1 MGNILAIFVG
11 MKHIIALA
19 ASLLVFAESSFGGNG
34 TFSFKHISMQ
44 DGLSNNKV
52 NSVYR
57 DGMGFTWFSTACGLN
72 RYDGYS
78 MTVFLHTDG
87 DSTSLADNTV
97 QWVADIA
104 DDKMLVRT
112 DHAYSI
118 FDKRKEV
125 FSSADHIFSSAH
137 VMAQYAVTF
146 ADSEGDIWLS
156 DGTSCSVYSSR
167 RDALTQRG
175 LSGGSQAKVSSICEA
190 GGCIYIVHA
199 DGAIGSFVKDA
210 AGSWQRKQV
219 EATPLGLGDHRI
231 FVDSG
236 GDYWVHQQDRCGL
249 WHKSAQTGKWEH
261 LTDKNAA
268 PFRMPPFVTR
278 GVVEDACG
286 RIWVATDH
294 GGINVI
300 DRRQGAMTE
309 VRSHKR
315 QPRSL
320 MSNGISC
327 IYADKQGCVW
337 VGDVSMGVSLF
348 AEPMFKFDID
358 NLNIDDIDPD
368 FVAQVNAIA
377 EDGAG
382 GLWFGTNESGL
393 LRIDVATGRK
403 RLFRS
408 SASDTRSLPS
418 DIVVTL
424 CADGRGGLWVG
435 TFLGGLCH
443 YDGRAFRRFHNATGV
458 AHAAAADNVWAIC
471 QENGKVWFGALAK
484 GLAILDERNGSWRQ
498 IDEADG
504 LPSRNVRKIVSLRD
518 GRVAVGTS
526 EGLCI
531 VDSRNDYA
539 VSRVNVGDKSL
550 DIAINDML
558 YDSRGL
564 LWVCANNGLHVINGK
579 DMGQVSHLNRSD
591 GLPTD
596 ATLGVI
602 EDHSRGIWVATASG
616 MTSVEVHKDDRN
628 EMVSLNTYCYGDQDG
643 FLTGSINERAIACVS
658 NGEVIVGRANGVNK
672 FKPAEIMYNK
682 ERPHVCFTGL
692 STFGQPVK
700 VARPAAGGFSLT
712 QALPFCDKIALP
724 YGVNMFTVYF
734 STMSNVLPEKVKYS
748 YMLEGFNGG
757 QITTNDNYA
766 TYTNLT
772 PGHYRLRVSAANCDG
787 LESETASV
795 LDIDILPPWWRTGWA
810 YTLYACAIIAAIFFS
825 IKWIR
830 DRDKA
835 KFRLRQML
843 DEVERQK
850 QVDDMKLRFFTNI
863 SHELRTPLS
872 LIISPL
878 DNILDSLPADDAN
891 RGQLELV
898 HRNSVK
904 LLGLVNQLL
913 DFRKADKGGMT
924 LNLSEGDMVSF
935 VNDHCEAFVKLSGK
949 RINFSL
955 EAAEKNIY
963 MKFDKDKIGKVM
975 DNLLSNAYKF
985 TPAGGD
991 VTVSVSLTADK
1002 TRAVVSVRDTGMG
1015 VPDEHKAHIFERF
1028 YQVPQTDTSI
1038 VGSGIGLHL
1047 VKEFVAL
1054 HGGSVSMT
1062 DNPLGGS
1069 IFTVE
1074 LPTNL
1079 GPATESAPD
1088 ADKEEEANGKGQTKR
1103 PTVMIVDDN
1112 EDFLTLLRE
1121 TLRASYD
1128 LVEAHDGAEA
1138 YDKIAESKPDL
1149 IITDVM
1155 MPIMDGNALC
1165 AKVKGD
1171 PKTSMIPLIMLTAKS
1186 AEEHNI
1192 EGLANGADDY
1202 LTKPFNPQ
1210 ILRLKIQK
1218 LIELSRKR
1226 QQSSRNQIDPEPS
1239 QIDITPLDEQ
1249 LIQKAIAYVEQNIAS
1264 PNLSVE
1270 DLSRHLGMSRVHLY
1284 KKLIAITG
1292 RPPIEFIRII
1302 RLKRA
1307 AQMLKDPAQN
1317 VADVAYA
1324 VGFNNPKYFSKYF
1337 KEEFGVLP
1345 SKYN

>member
-1 MGNILAIFVG
+1 M
-11 MKHIIALA
+11 
-19 ASLLVFAESSFGGNG
+19 
-34 TFSFKHISMQ
+34 
-44 DGLSNNKV
+44 
-52 NSVYR
+52 
-57 DGMGFTWFSTACGLN
+57 
-72 RYDGYS
+72 
-78 MTVFLHTDG
+78 
-87 DSTSLADNTV
+87 
-97 QWVADIA
+97 
-104 DDKMLVRT
+104 
-112 DHAYSI
+112 
-118 FDKRKEV
+118 
-125 FSSADHIFSSAH
+125 
-137 VMAQYAVTF
+137 
-146 ADSEGDIWLS
+146 
-156 DGTSCSVYSSR
+156 
-167 RDALTQRG
+167 
-175 LSGGSQAKVSSICEA
+175 
-190 GGCIYIVHA
+190 
-199 DGAIGSFVKDA
+199 
-210 AGSWQRKQV
+210 
-219 EATPLGLGDHRI
+219 
-231 FVDSG
+231 
-236 GDYWVHQQDRCGL
+236 
-249 WHKSAQTGKWEH
+249 
-261 LTDKNAA
+261 
-268 PFRMPPFVTR
+268 
-278 GVVEDACG
+278 
-286 RIWVATDH
+286 
-294 GGINVI
+294 
-300 DRRQGAMTE
+300 
-309 VRSHKR
+309 
-315 QPRSL
+315 
-320 MSNGISC
+320 
-327 IYADKQGCVW
+327 
-337 VGDVSMGVSLF
+337 
-348 AEPMFKFDID
+348 
-358 NLNIDDIDPD
+358 
-368 FVAQVNAIA
+368 
-377 EDGAG
+377 
-382 GLWFGTNESGL
+382 
-393 LRIDVATGRK
+393 
-403 RLFRS
+403 
-408 SASDTRSLPS
+408 
-418 DIVVTL
+418 
-424 CADGRGGLWVG
+424 
-435 TFLGGLCH
+435 
-443 YDGRAFRRFHNATGV
+443 
-458 AHAAAADNVWAIC
+458 
-471 QENGKVWFGALAK
+471 WFGALAK

>member
-1 MGNILAIFVG
+1 

>member
-1 MGNILAIFVG
+1 MAIFAR

-19 ASLLVFAESSFGGNG
+19 ASLLALAESSFGGNG

-137 VMAQYAVTF
+137 VLAQYAVIF
-146 ADSEGDIWLS
+146 ADSEGGIWLS
-156 DGTSCSVYSSR
+156 DGASCSLYSSH
-167 RDALTQRG
+167 RDILTQRG

-190 GGCIYIVHA
+190 DGCIYIVHA
-199 DGAIGSFVKDA
+199 DGTIGTYVKDA
-210 AGSWQRKQV
+210 AGSWQRKLV
-219 EATPLGLGDHRI
+219 ETAPIGNGDHMI

-236 GDYWVHQQDRCGL
+236 GDYWVHQQDECGL
-249 WHKSAQTGKWEH
+249 WHKTAQTGKWEH
-261 LTDKNAA
+261 LTEKSAE
-268 PFRMPPFVTR
+268 PFRMPPFVAR
-278 GVVEDACG
+278 GVVEDASG

-300 DRRQGAMTE
+300 DRRQGTMTE
-309 VRSHKR
+309 VRSLKR

-348 AEPMFKFDID
+348 AEPIFKFDID

-382 GLWFGTNESGL
+382 GLWYGTNESGL
-393 LRIDVATGRK
+393 LRTDMATGRK

-408 SASDTRSLPS
+408 SASDPHSLPS

-458 AHAAAADNVWAIC
+458 APAAAADNVWAIC
-471 QENGKVWFGALAK
+471 QEDGKVWFGALAK
-484 GLAILDERNGSWRQ
+484 GLAILDERSGSWRQ

-504 LPSRNVRKIVSLRD
+504 LPGRNVRKIVSLRD

-526 EGLCI
+526 EGLCV
-531 VDSRNDYA
+531 VDRRNDYA
-539 VSRVNVGDKSL
+539 VSRVDVGDKSL

-579 DMGQVSHLNRSD
+579 DLSRMSHLSRSD

-616 MTSVEVHKDDRN
+616 ITSVEVHKDDRN
-628 EMVSLNTYCYGDQDG
+628 EMVDLRTYSYGDQDG

-672 FKPAEIMYNK
+672 FKPADITYNK
-682 ERPHVCFTGL
+682 ERPHVCFTWL

-700 VARPAAGGFSLT
+700 VAKSARGDFSLAE
-712 QALPFCDKIALP
+712 ALPFCDKIALP

-748 YMLEGFNGG
+748 YVLEGFSGG

-810 YTLYACAIIAAIFFS
+810 YALYACAIAAAIFFS

-835 KFRLRQML
+835 KFRLRQIL

-891 RGQLELV
+891 RDQLELV

-963 MKFDKDKIGKVM
+963 MKFDKDKIGKVI

-1002 TRAVVSVRDTGMG
+1002 TKALVSVRDTGMG
-1015 VPDEHKAHIFERF
+1015 VPEEHKAHIFERF

-1054 HGGSVSMT
+1054 HGGLVSMT
-1062 DNPLGGS
+1062 DNPQGGS

-1079 GPATESAPD
+1079 GPASDMASDT
-1088 ADKEEEANGKGQTKR
+1088 DKAEEAKGKGQPKR

-1121 TLRASYD
+1121 TLRANYD

-1138 YDKIAESKPDL
+1138 YDKIAEGKPDL

-1155 MPIMDGNALC
+1155 MPIMDGNTLC
-1165 AKVKGD
+1165 AKLKGD

-1210 ILRLKIQK
+1210 ILRLKIHK
-1218 LIELSRKR
+1218 LIELSHKR
-1226 QQSSRNQIDPEPS
+1226 QQTSRNQIDPEPS